1 VAEVSPIRR
10 VIGSSPNTSVCK
22 ANKRKK
28 IVLLIS
34 ILLLSFQ
41 ASPKKTIESKQNY
54 KGVYIESKIKRFRLF
69 KKDPALKPGQKR
81 R

>member
-1 VAEVSPIRR
+1 LSAIR
-10 VIGSSPNTSVCK
+10 K
-22 ANKRKK
+22 W
-28 IVLLIS
+28 LI
-34 ILLLSFQ
+34 
-41 ASPKKTIESKQNY
+41 QNDY